1 MKKFGNEKWNGNR
14 EEMERKWNGKFMK
27 KFVGCKV
34 EWKQSGN
41 GKEMEWKERE
51 TNDISKWIWKWNGM
65 EKEWKWNF
73 GVILVESLHW
83 NFAKF
88 LSIPLGTIPFHSME
102 FHFPFKNA
110 DLWNGPVQ
118 NENK

>member
-1 MKKFGNEKWNGNR
+1 VKWKK
-14 EEMERKWNGKFMK
+14 
-27 KFVGCKV
+27 
-34 EWKQSGN
+34 SGN

-88 LSIPLGTIPFHSME
+88 LSIPLGTIPFHSIP
-102 FHFPFKNA
+102 FHGIPLSILKCRPLLVPGWCFETRPASFLYKNSPR
-110 DLWNGPVQ
+110 L
-118 NENK
+118 

>member
-1 MKKFGNEKWNGNR
+1 MKNGM
-14 EEMERKWNGKFMK
+14 EIERKWNGKFMK

-73 GVILVESLHW
+73 GADETPMTHPKQLTAVSARVLVQ
-83 NFAKF
+83 
-88 LSIPLGTIPFHSME
+88 LS
-102 FHFPFKNA
+102 
-110 DLWNGPVQ
+110 PVQ
-118 NENK
+118 LTGVSARTSHLRLKNSNYEEGKISRF

>member
-1 MKKFGNEKWNGNR
+1 MEMEWKQNGTFMKKFGNEKWNGNR

-73 GVILVESLHW
+73 GVIPVKSLHW

-88 LSIPLGTIPFHSME
+88 LSIPLETIPFHSME
-102 FHFPFKNA
+102 FHFPF
-110 DLWNGPVQ
+110 
-118 NENK
+118 

>member
-1 MKKFGNEKWNGNR
+1 MELEWKWNGTFMKKFGDEK
-14 EEMERKWNGKFMK
+14 MEWKQRGNGKEIEWKMYEQICR
-27 KFVGCKV
+27 CKV

-51 TNDISKWIWKWNGM
+51 TNDFSKWIWKWNGM

-73 GVILVESLHW
+73 GVIPVESLHW

-88 LSIPLGTIPFHSME
+88 LSIPRGTVPSNSIPFHGIPLSI
-102 FHFPFKNA
+102 
-110 DLWNGPVQ
+110 
-118 NENK
+118 